1 MKNTEETRNYFIK
14 VIDQNEL
21 ISNQHKKVWTTLYCI
36 EHFFIEVPAFPSLF
50 VIPMVITSSAVELK
64 SHAIASRYKNYKSI
78 IEKKR
83 RNLIK

>member
-21 ISNQHKKVWTTLYCI
+21 ISNQHKKVCTTLYCI
-36 EHFFIEVPAFPSLF
+36 EHFFISVPAFPSLF
-50 VIPMVITSSAVELK
+50 VIPIGITSSAVGLK
-64 SHAIASRYKNYKSI
+64 SHAIALRYKNYKSI

-83 RNLIK
+83 RNFIK

>member
-21 ISNQHKKVWTTLYCI
+21 ISNQHKKVCTTLCYI
-36 EHFFIEVPAFPSLF
+36 EHFFIYVPAFPSLF
-50 VIPMVITSSAVELK
+50 VIPIGIASSAVALK
-64 SHAIASRYKNYKSI
+64 SHAIAPRSKNYKSI